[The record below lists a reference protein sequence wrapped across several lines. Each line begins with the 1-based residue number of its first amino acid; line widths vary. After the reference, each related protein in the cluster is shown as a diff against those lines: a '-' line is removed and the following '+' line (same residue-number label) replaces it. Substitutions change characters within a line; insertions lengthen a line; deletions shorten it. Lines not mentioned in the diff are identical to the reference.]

1 MTRDQSPYV
10 ELERAA
16 WAALAG
22 DAPQPLSTEEIERV
36 RGLGDELDL
45 EEVRQVYLPMTELI
59 SMRVRLAGALYEA
72 TEAFLHEPQSR
83 RTPFVIGIAGSVAV
97 GKSTTARLLRELLSH
112 SPDHPHVEL
121 VTTDGFLLPNA
132 ELERRGLLDR
142 KGFPESYDRKALLR
156 FVMEV
161 KSGVEVVTAPVYS
174 HLTYDRTDEVVT
186 LKAPD
191 IVIVEG
197 LNVLAPARVRG
208 DGTPGLAIS
217 DFFDF
222 SIYVDA
228 SSKDIRRWYVE
239 RFLTLAQDGLRRPG
253 VVLQPL
259 QRADRRRGGRP
270 GRRAVGPDQLAQP
283 AREHP
288 DHPRPRLARAPQGP
302 RPHGQLGPPPQALTT
317 TNYPVV
323 VPTVATPRG
332 QATWACR
339 PPSGSCSSTERSRRR
354 LRSMRCR
361 TSTSCPWSAP
371 SPFRWSRRRH
381 PTPHTACAC
390 SSADAV
396 VDADSSRRR
405 VPWSR

>member
-16 WAALAG
+16 WSELAG
-22 DAPQPLSTEEIERV
+22 DAPQPLSTEEVERV

-59 SMRVRLAGALYEA
+59 SMRIRLAGALYEA
-72 TEAFLHEPQSR
+72 TEAFLHAPQSR

-121 VTTDGFLLPNA
+121 VTTDGFLFPNE
-132 ELERRGLLDR
+132 ELERRDLLER

-156 FVMEV
+156 FVIDV

-174 HLTYDRTDEVVT
+174 HLTYDRTDELVT

-197 LNVLAPARVRG
+197 LNVLAPARTRG
-208 DGTPGLAIS
+208 DGSPGLAIS

-239 RFLTLAQDGLRRPG
+239 RFLTLRKTAF
-253 VVLQPL
+253 
-259 QRADRRRGGRP
+259 AD
-270 GRRAVGPDQLAQP
+270 P
-283 AREHP
+283 ASYFNRYS
-288 DHPRPRLARAPQGP
+288 
-302 RPHGQLGPPPQALTT
+302 ALTDDEAVERAGELWDRINWPNLRENIQT
-317 TNYPVV
+317 T
-323 VPTVATPRG
+323 RG
-332 QATWACR
+332 RASLVLR
-339 PPSGSCSSTERSRRR
+339 KGSDHAVDWVR
-354 LRSMRCR
+354 LRKL
-361 TSTSCPWSAP
+361 
-371 SPFRWSRRRH
+371 
-381 PTPHTACAC
+381 
-390 SSADAV
+390 
-396 VDADSSRRR
+396 
-405 VPWSR
+405 

>member
-22 DAPQPLSTEEIERV
+22 DAPQPLSTEEVERV

-59 SMRVRLAGALYEA
+59 SMRIRLAGALYEA
-72 TEAFLHEPQSR
+72 TEAFLHAPQSR

-121 VTTDGFLLPNA
+121 VTTDGFLFPNA
-132 ELERRGLLDR
+132 ELERRDLLER

-156 FVMEV
+156 FVIDV

-174 HLTYDRTDEVVT
+174 HLTYDRTDDVVT
-186 LKAPD
+186 LKAPN

-197 LNVLAPARVRG
+197 LNVLAPARTRG
-208 DGTPGLAIS
+208 DGSPGLAIS

-239 RFLTLAQDGLRRPG
+239 RFLTLRKTAF
-253 VVLQPL
+253 
-259 QRADRRRGGRP
+259 AD
-270 GRRAVGPDQLAQP
+270 P
-283 AREHP
+283 ASYFNRYS
-288 DHPRPRLARAPQGP
+288 
-302 RPHGQLGPPPQALTT
+302 ALTDDEAVERAGELWDRINWPNLRENIQT
-317 TNYPVV
+317 T
-323 VPTVATPRG
+323 RG
-332 QATWACR
+332 RASLVLR
-339 PPSGSCSSTERSRRR
+339 KGSDHAVDWVR
-354 LRSMRCR
+354 LRKL
-361 TSTSCPWSAP
+361 
-371 SPFRWSRRRH
+371 
-381 PTPHTACAC
+381 
-390 SSADAV
+390 
-396 VDADSSRRR
+396 
-405 VPWSR
+405 